1 MSKIVA
7 EKTEIDVQNL
17 NMSDIANLEF
27 HEYFLYMGS
36 LTTPGC
42 NEGVKWILPTAFSH
56 ISSRHASNYFVSRQ
70 IGIVNVFFDIDEH
83 FPSCS

>member
-1 MSKIVA
+1 MDPMSKIAA

-17 NMSDIANLEF
+17 NISDIANLEF

-56 ISSRHASNYFVSRQ
+56 ISSRHARHYFVSRQ
-70 IGIVNVFFDIDEH
+70 IGICECFH
-83 FPSCS
+83 